1 MYDNKQKNDENFWI
15 SYADLMA
22 GLLFVFILVI
32 GAIIIKYLYAQTD
45 LLTIKSD
52 LEEQK
57 QALDISEEE
66 LLSKKKRLNEI
77 NTKLKKVQD
86 EKVHLSFE
94 LAKSKNLYNQTNLEL
109 IEAKKLSQNLTENLD
124 KKDKDLKISD
134 EKVKKVTAILKDYDD
149 KIVLLNTDLIQ
160 SREKIEKITAILEDK
175 DNRIELLNKNLDNQK
190 ELLKSKLETINLNIE
205 EIEKL
210 KALLFSYTLKDKEQI
225 AEKQNLEQKVEK
237 QKNLISLKDEELIM
251 LENKLIIQSKLHQKI
266 VEEFDITKVKIKHLT
281 GIKIN
286 VISKLREKLGSSI
299 NIDKN
304 SGAIVFSSNILFDQ
318 GKYKLK
324 EESKKELKTILKK
337 YLQALLEDENIRKY
351 IHSITIEGH
360 TNSDGSYL
368 SNLELSQQ
376 RALEVMQFL
385 YTSNIA
391 NKKLLQKYINASG
404 RSYSDI
410 IYDNK
415 NVEDKDK
422 SRRIEIK
429 FRIKNETAIKE
440 LQNFLG
446 EKLGDKK

>member
-1 MYDNKQKNDENFWI
+1 MYDKKQSNEENFWI

-45 LLTIKSD
+45 LKAIKTN

-57 QALDISEEE
+57 EALNLSEEE
-66 LLSKKKRLNEI
+66 LLNKKKKLTSVNSQ
-77 NTKLKKVQD
+77 LKKIQE

-94 LAKSKNLYNQTNLEL
+94 LVKSKNMFNETKLQLEEEKILAQKLSKELETKNKNLEL
-109 IEAKKLSQNLTENLD
+109 SIEQ
-124 KKDKDLKISD
+124 
-134 EKVKKVTAILKDYDD
+134 
-149 KIVLLNTDLIQ
+149 
-160 SREKIEKITAILEDK
+160 IEKITAILEDK
-175 DNRIELLNKNLDNQK
+175 ENSIKLLNQNLEDEKNALLAK
-190 ELLKSKLETINLNIE
+190 EEQINFNIE

-210 KALLFSYTLKDKEQI
+210 KALLFDYELKEKEQNDI
-225 AEKQNLEQKVEK
+225 KEELSTKV
-237 QKNLISLKDEELIM
+237 KNQENIISLKDEELLM
-251 LENKLIIQSKLHQKI
+251 LEEKILTQSKIHQKL

-286 VISKLREKLGSSI
+286 VISKLREKLGKSI
-299 NIDKN
+299 NIDEK
-304 SGAIVFSSNILFDQ
+304 SGAITFSSNILFDQ
-318 GKYKLK
+318 GKYTLK
-324 EESKKELKTILKK
+324 EESKQELSVILKK
-337 YLQALLEDENIRKY
+337 YLQALLDDENIRKY

-368 SNLELSQQ
+368 DNLALSQQ

-385 YTSNIA
+385 YTSKIA
-391 NKKLLQKYINASG
+391 DKTLLEKYVNASG

-410 IYDNK
+410 IYKDG
-415 NVEDKDK
+415 VEDKDN

-429 FRIKNETAIKE
+429 FRIKNEAAIKE

-446 EKLGDKK
+446 DKK